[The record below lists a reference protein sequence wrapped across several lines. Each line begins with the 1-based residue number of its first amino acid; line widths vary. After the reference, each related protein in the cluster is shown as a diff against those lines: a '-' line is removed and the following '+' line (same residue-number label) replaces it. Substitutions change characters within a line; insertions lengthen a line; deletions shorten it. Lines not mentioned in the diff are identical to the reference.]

1 MGKRIRHLEFYGY
14 ADQNA
19 YIGLPNADLSDIR
32 EVNKEQ
38 DKEINAIS
46 GATKDKADLSTVN
59 ELSGKVDTFIDK
71 QDLINKW
78 LAKGINKNRE
88 RIDGL
93 ERRDEE
99 ITNKINEIVDDF
111 NPIYDELG
119 RISRKTDELDTKLTE
134 HIAESEEFENRI
146 NNKVDGLEDGLEG
159 KLDKTEAY
167 DTFAKKADVYTK
179 REVDELIEDKTQD
192 YATEQWVMSRGFIK
206 ETDADGKYA
215 SKARLNALEDRVGDI
230 QTTLYNQYNELNS
243 DLSQYKTVTNGRIET
258 LYNRVGTLETKCD
271 REIANLQED
280 IAELTEDVI
289 KNTND
294 IYQINNVALPSKA
307 DKADLNTL
315 ESRVN
320 NLSDSLNNKVDKT
333 DYERDKA
340 RFGVQLDSLDDRKAD
355 RTELRAVSGAV
366 DNLADALEQEKRD
379 RIAGDNALGQR
390 IDDTNGRIDD
400 IREEN
405 IERDEKISNLRRD
418 LNKEINDRVEADNA
432 IIGSA
437 SDREEDNTIYGA
449 KKYAKNV
456 ANNALNEAKAY
467 TDVKDSAVRDYVD
480 ETKADLERQITA
492 KADKSYVNAVKAEIE
507 ASIDDKVE
515 EETLRAVNKEN
526 IISTALTHTSNIVK
540 ALTDWDGDD
549 RADYTDIGNGIID
562 VMHRELHG
570 LNIAAATKLF
580 ADAVYYKHDNKIH
593 FKNQEGSEICSINV
607 SEFTLA
613 VIERTWV
620 SGGIIYIEF
629 ANGDIVEIDAGQIID
644 EGMFEDGL
652 QVIDGKVSVK
662 KDPTSEDYLSVSS
675 NGVKVSGID
684 AKIETI
690 TSGVSEEIAAERER
704 ATSAEEELE
713 DKIAQL
719 RQELNGETARATSAE
734 TEIKANVVELDDKI
748 AALRQSLNEEIERAT
763 AKEEEL
769 EGADIVSGNIA
780 SDATISIT
788 KNNGDIITF
797 ASAEQVDLE
806 AGEF

>member
-14 ADQNA
+14 ADQNS

-46 GATKDKADLSTVN
+46 GATKGKADLATVN
-59 ELSGKVDTFIDK
+59 ELSGKVDTFVDK
-71 QDLINKW
+71 QDIINKW

-88 RIDGL
+88 RIDSL
-93 ERRDEE
+93 EQRDEE
-99 ITNKINEIVDDF
+99 ITNKINELVDDF

-119 RISRKTDELDTKLTE
+119 ILSAHIDNVDNRLNEHLAETSTFEEETKERLNSLET
-134 HIAESEEFENRI
+134 N
-146 NNKVDGLEDGLEG
+146 VDK
-159 KLDKTEAY
+159 KLDKAEAY
-167 DTFAKKADVYTK
+167 NTFANKSDVYTK
-179 REVDELIEDKTQD
+179 QDIDEKLEEIGDA
-192 YATEQWVMSRGFIK
+192 YATEDWVMSRGFIT
-206 ETDADGKYA
+206 EVDADGKYA
-215 SKARLNALEDRVGDI
+215 SKARLNALEDRVGNI

-243 DLSQYKTVTNGRIET
+243 DLTQYKTVTNGKIDT
-258 LYNRVGTLETKCD
+258 INDKLDTLETRYD
-271 REIANLQED
+271 DEIADIQED
-280 IAELTEDVI
+280 IAELTENVAN
-289 KNTND
+289 NTND
-294 IYQINNVALPSKA
+294 INEINNVSLPSKA
-307 DKADLNTL
+307 DKTDLNAL

-320 NLSDSLNNKVDKT
+320 SLSNTVNDKVDKT

-340 RFGVQLDSLDDRKAD
+340 RFGVQLDSLDNRKAD

-366 DNLADALEQEKRD
+366 DDLAGSLEEEKRD

-390 IDDTNGRIDD
+390 IDAANVRIDD
-400 IREEN
+400 MREEN
-405 IERDEKISNLRRD
+405 LERDQRLNNLERD
-418 LNKEINDRVEADNA
+418 LTKEINDRVEADNA

-437 SDREEDNTIYGA
+437 SDREEDYTIYGA
-449 KKYAKNV
+449 KKYADKV
-456 ANNALNEAKAY
+456 ANNALSDANSY
-467 TDVKDSAVRDYVD
+467 TDAKDGSVRDYID

-492 KADKSYVNAVKAEIE
+492 KADKAYVNAIKGEIE
-507 ASIDDKVE
+507 ASVDDKIATEKQRAETVE
-515 EETLRAVNKEN
+515 LGIANELRQETLRAVNKEN
-526 IISTALTHTSNIVK
+526 IISNNLAHTSNIVK

-562 VMHRELHG
+562 VMHRELHR
-570 LNIAAATKLF
+570 LNIDAATKLF
-580 ADAVYYKHDNKIH
+580 ADATYYKHDNKIR

-607 SEFTLA
+607 SEFTPA

-620 SGGIIYIEF
+620 SDGIIYIEF
-629 ANGDIVEIDAGQIID
+629 ANGDIVEIDVSQIID
-644 EGMFEDGL
+644 EDMFEDGL

-684 AKIETI
+684 AKIEAI

-704 ATSAEEELE
+704 ATSAETEIKTDLE

-719 RQELNGETARATSAE
+719 RQNLTAE
-734 TEIKANVVELDDKI
+734 TN
-748 AALRQSLNEEIERAT
+748 RAT

-797 ASAEQVDLE
+797 ASAEQVDLG

>member
-14 ADQNA
+14 ADQNV
-19 YIGLPNADLSDIR
+19 YMGLPNVDLSDIR

-46 GATKDKADLSTVN
+46 GATSGKADKSTVDS
-59 ELSGKVDTFIDK
+59 LSGKVDTFMDK
-71 QDLINKW
+71 QDKINKW

-88 RIDGL
+88 RIDSL
-93 ERRDEE
+93 EQRDEE
-99 ITNKINEIVDDF
+99 ITNKINELVDDF

-119 RISRKTDELDTKLTE
+119 ILSTRIDDVDERLTE
-134 HIAESEEFENRI
+134 HLEETSTFEEETRERLNSLETD
-146 NNKVDGLEDGLEG
+146 VDK

-167 DTFAKKADVYTK
+167 NTFANKSDVYTK
-179 REVDELIEDKTQD
+179 QDIDEKLEEIGDT
-192 YATEQWVMSRGFIK
+192 YATEDWVMSRGFIT
-206 ETDADGKYA
+206 EVDADGKYA
-215 SKARLNALEDRVGDI
+215 SKSRLNALEDRVGDI

-243 DLSQYKTVTNGRIET
+243 DLTQYKTVTNGKIDAINDK
-258 LYNRVGTLETKCD
+258 LDTLETRYD
-271 REIANLQED
+271 DEIADIQED
-280 IAELTEDVI
+280 IAELTENVAN
-289 KNTND
+289 NTND
-294 IYQINNVALPSKA
+294 INEINNVSLPSKA
-307 DKADLNTL
+307 DKTDLNAL

-320 NLSDSLNNKVDKT
+320 SLSNTVNDKVGKT

-340 RFGVQLDSLDDRKAD
+340 RFGVQLDSLDNRKAD

-366 DNLADALEQEKRD
+366 DDLAGSLEEEKRD

-515 EETLRAVNKEN
+515 EEKLRAEAVEAGIANELRQETLRAVNKEN

-549 RADYTDIGNGIID
+549 RADYTDVGNGIVD
-562 VMHRELHG
+562 VMHRELHQVR
-570 LNIAAATKLF
+570 IDTATTLF
-580 ADAVYYKHDNKIH
+580 ADAVYYRYDNKIR
-593 FKNQEGSEICSINV
+593 FRNKNGDEICSIDV
-607 SEFTLA
+607 SDFAPT
-613 VIERTWV
+613 VIDRTWY
-620 SGGIIYIEF
+620 SGGIIYIQF
-629 ANGDIVEIDAGQIID
+629 TNGEIVEIDVKKLID
-644 EGMFEDGL
+644 ENEFADGL
-652 QVIDGKVSVK
+652 QVVDGIVSVK
-662 KDPTSEDYLSVSS
+662 KDPTSESYLSVSID
-675 NGVKVSGID
+675 GIKISGID
-684 AKIETI
+684 AKFTSLNTKIE
-690 TSGVSEEIAAERER
+690 EEESRAIAAEE
-704 ATSAEEELE
+704 A
-713 DKIAQL
+713 
-719 RQELNGETARATSAE
+719 
-734 TEIKANVVELDDKI
+734 LDDKI
-748 AALRQSLNEEIERAT
+748 N
-763 AKEEEL
+763 
-769 EGADIVSGNIA
+769 NI
-780 SDATISIT
+780 TIDCGIY
-788 KNNGDIITF
+788 
-797 ASAEQVDLE
+797 
-806 AGEF
+806 